1 MEVPELSTNHEE
13 RKDKSNNVRP
23 FFIYLFVCFLF
34 GDDMRN
40 AVFTYFWFFFF
51 FISYVPDDATAA
63 VLYVLSWKGDR
74 FFFLLGAFIRLPHP
88 LSVSF

>member
-40 AVFTYFWFFFF
+40 AVFTYFWFFFL
-51 FISYVPDDATAA
+51 
-63 VLYVLSWKGDR
+63 LY
-74 FFFLLGAFIRLPHP
+74 FLC
-88 LSVSF
+88 S